1 MGERIKS
8 AKLAVAQAGEE
19 CIAVQALGGRMHV
32 RWDDTARP
40 AQPARLAE
48 TAQNSQLG
56 NTPSWSPT
64 PHTSWP
70 PSGNSTETAAMVR
83 TVLMSSRANGA
94 GVASPRKACSAARSL
109 LAQLPWPTT
118 GGVGMRVRPDPALPH
133 AHAYPGQAHQ
143 HDAGQCS
150 GSIGLFDKNCGAV
163 AFDLEPVFQRL
174 PSPRY

>member
-32 RWDDTARP
+32 RWDDT
-40 AQPARLAE
+40 ARLAE

-118 GGVGMRVRPDPALPH
+118 GGVGMRVRPNPALPH

-150 GSIGLFDKNCGAV
+150 GGIGLFEKNCGAV